1 MKSLVTMSLCLFL
14 LAALAI
20 AGQIDGKWVSERKVE
35 RDGQS
40 FTIIQTFDLKA
51 EGSNLTGKVAMKF
64 GDNEPPAV
72 DIKDG
77 KIDGSKFSFSTV
89 MQTPNGDMNMKM
101 TYNGT
106 LEGDSLK
113 GTAEREG
120 GQPRPFEAKRQ

>member
-1 MKSLVTMSLCLFL
+1 MKTLITLSICLCM
-14 LAALAI
+14 LAGLAV
-20 AGQIDGKWVSERKVE
+20 AGPIDGKWVAERKLE

-40 FTIIQTFDLKA
+40 FTITQIFDLKA

-72 DIKDG
+72 DVKDG
-77 KIDGSKFSFSTV
+77 KIDGSKFSFTTV
-89 MQTPNGDMNMKM
+89 MPTPNGDMKM
-101 TYNGT
+101 SYSGT
-106 LEGDSLK
+106 VEGDTLK

>member
-1 MKSLVTMSLCLFL
+1 MKVLTVLSLCVFL
-14 LAALAI
+14 LAGIAI
-20 AGQIDGKWVSERKVE
+20 AGEIDGKWVAERKIE

-51 EGSNLTGKVAMKF
+51 EGNSLTGKLSMKF

-77 KIDGSKFSFSTV
+77 KIDGSKFSFTTT
-89 MQTPNGDMNMKM
+89 MQTPNGDMKM
-101 TYNGT
+101 NYSGT
-106 LEGDSLK
+106 VEGDTLK

-120 GQPRPFEAKRQ
+120 GQARPFEAKRK